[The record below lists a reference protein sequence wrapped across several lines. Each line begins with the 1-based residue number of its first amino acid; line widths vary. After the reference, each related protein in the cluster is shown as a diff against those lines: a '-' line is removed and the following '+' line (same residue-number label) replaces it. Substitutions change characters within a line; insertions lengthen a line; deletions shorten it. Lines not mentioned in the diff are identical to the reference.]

1 MTRQLHDRMFPT
13 YPTEGHWPRLTGVE
27 MQRRNII
34 AGLALVATATLALAG
49 CASSNDSAEP
59 AAGDGPDYGLVT
71 AGTLTVCSDIPYK
84 PFEFE
89 GGDNGTGY
97 TGFDID
103 LLAAVAE
110 KLDLELAV
118 QDVGFDALQS
128 GTTLAA
134 GTCDIGASAM
144 TITEERKAN
153 IDFSDPYYDSLQS
166 LLVRTDSGI
175 ESINDLDG
183 KKVGVQQGTTGETYA
198 KENAKGA
205 ELVQFPSDG
214 ELWPAIQAGQ
224 IDAILQDQPV
234 NIEHEKADDAYAI
247 VETYE
252 TDESYGFAFQK
263 GEKTELLEAVNGAL
277 SELRDSGEY
286 DTIYDTYFSA
296 N

>member
-1 MTRQLHDRMFPT
+1 MS
-13 YPTEGHWPRLTGVE
+13 
-27 MQRRNII
+27 RRTAI

-49 CASSNDSAEP
+49 CATGSTDAGSSGEP
-59 AAGDGPDYGLVT
+59 AAGDEYGLIE
-71 AGTLTVCSDIPYK
+71 AGTLTVCSDIPYP

-89 GGDNGTGY
+89 GEDGEY

-103 LLAAVAE
+103 LLGAIAAQ
-110 KLDLELAV
+110 LDLELSV

-134 GTCDIGASAM
+134 GTCDVGASAM

-175 ESINDLDG
+175 ESIDDLDG
-183 KKVGVQQGTTGETYA
+183 KNVGVQQGTTGEAYA
-198 KENAKGA
+198 GENAPGA
-205 ELVQFPSDG
+205 SLVQYPSDG

-234 NIEHEKADDAYAI
+234 NLEHEKADSAYKI

-252 TDESYGFAFQK
+252 TDESYGFAFAK
-263 GEKTELLEAVNGAL
+263 GEKDALLDAVNGAL
-277 SELRDSGEY
+277 QELKDNGEY
-286 DTIYDTYFSA
+286 QKIYDTYFTA

>member
-1 MTRQLHDRMFPT
+1 MH
-13 YPTEGHWPRLTGVE
+13 
-27 MQRRNII
+27 RRTTF
-34 AGLALVATATLALAG
+34 AGLALVAAATLALAG
-49 CASSNDSAEP
+49 CAGGTDSESSEP
-59 AAGDGPDYGLVT
+59 AAGDEYGLVT
-71 AGTLTVCSDIPYK
+71 AGTLTVCSDIPYA

-103 LLAAVAE
+103 LLDAIAD
-110 KLDLELAV
+110 KLGLELSV

-144 TITEERKAN
+144 TITDERKAN

-175 ESINDLDG
+175 TGIDDLAG
-183 KKVGVQQGTTGETYA
+183 KNVGVQQGTTGETYA
-198 KENAKGA
+198 TENATGA
-205 ELVQFPSDG
+205 ELVQYPSDG
-214 ELWPAIQAGQ
+214 ELWPAMQSGL

-234 NIEHEKADDAYAI
+234 NLEHEKADSAYEI
-247 VETYE
+247 VETYN
-252 TDESYGFAFQK
+252 TDESYGFAFAK
-263 GEKTELLEAVNGAL
+263 GEKDALLAAVNDAL
-277 SELRDSGEY
+277 QELRDGGEY
-286 DTIYDTYFSA
+286 QTIYDTYFTA

>member
-1 MTRQLHDRMFPT
+1 
-13 YPTEGHWPRLTGVE
+13 

-34 AGLALVATATLALAG
+34 AGIALAATATLALAG
-49 CASSNDSAEP
+49 CAGGAGGSGGGDSDADNE
-59 AAGDGPDYGLVT
+59 YGLVD
-71 AGTLTVCSDIPYK
+71 AGTLTVCSDIPYP

-103 LLAAVAE
+103 LLDAIAK
-110 KLDLELAV
+110 KLDLKLAV

-144 TITEERKAN
+144 TITDERKAN

-175 ESINDLDG
+175 ESIKDLDG
-183 KKVGVQQGTTGETYA
+183 KNVGVQQGTTGEAYA
-198 KENAKGA
+198 NENATGA
-205 ELVQFPSDG
+205 QIVQYPSDG
-214 ELWPAIQAGQ
+214 ELWPAMQAGQ

-234 NIEHEKADDAYAI
+234 NLEHEKADSAYEI
-247 VETYE
+247 VEEYN
-252 TDESYGFAFQK
+252 TDESYGFAFAK
-263 GEKTELLEAVNGAL
+263 GEKAELLDAVNGAL
-277 SELRDSGEY
+277 KELRDSGDY
-286 DTIYDTYFSA
+286 QKIYDTYFTA

>member
-1 MTRQLHDRMFPT
+1 
-13 YPTEGHWPRLTGVE
+13 

-34 AGLALVATATLALAG
+34 AGIALAATASLALAG
-49 CASSNDSAEP
+49 CASGSNGTSEP
-59 AAGDGPDYGLVT
+59 AAGDDYGLVS
-71 AGTLTVCSDIPYK
+71 AGTLTVCSDVPYP

-103 LLAAVAE
+103 LLDAIAQ

-144 TITEERKAN
+144 TITDERKAN

-175 ESINDLDG
+175 ESIDDLSG
-183 KKVGVQQGTTGETYA
+183 KNVGVQQGTTGESYA
-198 KENAKGA
+198 NENATGA
-205 ELVQFPSDG
+205 QIVQYPSDG
-214 ELWPAIQAGQ
+214 ELWPAMQAGQ

-234 NIEHEKADDAYAI
+234 NLEHEKADSAYKI
-247 VETYE
+247 VEEYN
-252 TDESYGFAFQK
+252 TDESYGFAFAK
-263 GEKTELLEAVNGAL
+263 GEKDALLEAVNDAL
-277 SELRDSGEY
+277 KELRDSGDY
-286 DTIYDTYFSA
+286 QKIYDTYFTA

>member
-1 MTRQLHDRMFPT
+1 MP
-13 YPTEGHWPRLTGVE
+13 
-27 MQRRNII
+27 RRNLF

-49 CASSNDSAEP
+49 CATGSNDAGSGGEP
-59 AAGDGPDYGLVT
+59 AAGDEYGLVE
-71 AGTLTVCSDIPYK
+71 AGKLTVCSDIPYP

-89 GGDNGTGY
+89 GDDGEY

-103 LLAAVAE
+103 LLGAIAAE
-110 KLDLELAV
+110 LDLELSV

-134 GTCDIGASAM
+134 GTCDVGASAM

-175 ESINDLDG
+175 ESIDDLDG
-183 KKVGVQQGTTGETYA
+183 KNVGVQQGTTGEAYA
-198 KENAKGA
+198 TENAPGA
-205 ELVQFPSDG
+205 TLVQYPSDG

-234 NIEHEKADDAYAI
+234 NLEHEKADSAYKI

-252 TDESYGFAFQK
+252 TDESYGFAFAK
-263 GEKTELLEAVNGAL
+263 GEKDALLDAVNGAL
-277 SELRDSGEY
+277 KDLKDNGEY
-286 DTIYDTYFSA
+286 QKIYDQYFTA